1 MMGKG
6 YYDGEKDWEI
16 EFKSEDNEFEDF
28 IEWFEDEEEINAKDF
43 ISRIFFDLNT
53 DIPDPFIKESAYD
66 LFARIKKENKYKITG
81 HERDELIEK
90 KELLEI
96 TNKKYEEFSKM
107 AHSPSDISLFYS
119 IINRNKAEIE
129 IINALLNETMD

>member
-1 MMGKG
+1 MKKIEEIQKHLKETP
-6 YYDGEKDWEI
+6 YSEIAQKTNRSVYDGEKDWEI

-66 LFARIKKENKYKITG
+66 LFARIKKENKYK
-81 HERDELIEK
+81 
-90 KELLEI
+90 
-96 TNKKYEEFSKM
+96 

-119 IINRNKAEIE
+119 IINRNKEEIE